1 MPFKQAHL
9 HFKRRAPQ
17 AVEPR
22 LPYRLHLIILRRFGK
37 GLHLR
42 LHIALGVPRVDAHS
56 VALPGMGAK
65 SVGDTLIS
73 ASVARRWWVWKSSI
87 MALGRNRF
95 PPKGGNGLC
104 VSRQAKSL

>member
-42 LHIALGVPRVDAHS
+42 LRIALGVPRVDAHS
-56 VALPGMGAK
+56 VAFARHGRKIGGRHANQRIGGKKMVGMEIEHHGTG
-65 SVGDTLIS
+65 S
-73 ASVARRWWVWKSSI
+73 
-87 MALGRNRF
+87 
-95 PPKGGNGLC
+95 
-104 VSRQAKSL
+104 